1 MHTHTQYVHI
11 SKNKTSLYLADDTT
25 CLSLSLTFQTLSRAG
40 SKGAY
45 GNMEDFPENKF
56 VGFFWE
62 EGREGLGQAYQED
75 FEVLRLS
82 NSLI

>member
-1 MHTHTQYVHI
+1 MEI
-11 SKNKTSLYLADDTT
+11 WKTSH
-25 CLSLSLTFQTLSRAG
+25 
-40 SKGAY
+40 
-45 GNMEDFPENKF
+45 ENKF

-62 EGREGLGQAYQED
+62 EGREGLAQAYQED

>member
-1 MHTHTQYVHI
+1 MQMHNMYIFQRTKPLYTLKMMQLVYHSHWH
-11 SKNKTSLYLADDTT
+11 SKTSL
-25 CLSLSLTFQTLSRAG
+25 RAG

-45 GNMEDFPENKF
+45 GNMEDFPREQ
-56 VGFFWE
+56 VCGFFWK

-82 NSLI
+82 NSLM

>member
-1 MHTHTQYVHI
+1 
-11 SKNKTSLYLADDTT
+11 
-25 CLSLSLTFQTLSRAG
+25 
-40 SKGAY
+40 
-45 GNMEDFPENKF
+45 MEDFPENKF

-62 EGREGLGQAYQED
+62 EGREGLGQED